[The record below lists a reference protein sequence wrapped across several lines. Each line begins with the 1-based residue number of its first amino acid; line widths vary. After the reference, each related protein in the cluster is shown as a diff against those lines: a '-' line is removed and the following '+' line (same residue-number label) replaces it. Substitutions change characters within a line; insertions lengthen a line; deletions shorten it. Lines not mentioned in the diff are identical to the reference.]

1 MILLGLFSRI
11 AYICY
16 VMRDELRNNTMTKT
30 DEELQAI
37 YKSIQKGYEELMER
51 NRQTIEWMEKVGLKK

>member
-1 MILLGLFSRI
+1 
-11 AYICY
+11 
-16 VMRDELRNNTMTKT
+16 MRDKLTNNTMNKT

>member
-1 MILLGLFSRI
+1 M
-11 AYICY
+11 
-16 VMRDELRNNTMTKT
+16 NKT

>member
-1 MILLGLFSRI
+1 
-11 AYICY
+11 
-16 VMRDELRNNTMTKT
+16 MRDELTNNTMIKT

-51 NRQTIEWMEKVGLKK
+51 NRQTIEWMERVGLKK